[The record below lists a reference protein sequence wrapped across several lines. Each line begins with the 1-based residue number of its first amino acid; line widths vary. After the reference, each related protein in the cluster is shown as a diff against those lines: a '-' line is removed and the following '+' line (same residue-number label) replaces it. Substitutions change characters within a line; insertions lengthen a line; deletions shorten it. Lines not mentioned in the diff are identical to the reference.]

1 MPRDMTRV
9 RVGKTNAAILGG
21 EADLSLWSEEELK
34 RGTRMDKN
42 GRWGGR
48 PPVVVPKAIH
58 DELVSRKMM
67 AAHELLRDNL
77 CEAIIVLVSIAK
89 DKRADGAVRVKAANT
104 IIERVLGKVP
114 ERVHLAR
121 DDEPAFIEAIRNSVV
136 SIIPTDSTDTTEEEE
151 APQPHG
157 LRTAGGTRNRRQ
169 REA

>member
-1 MPRDMTRV
+1 
-9 RVGKTNAAILGG
+9 VGKTNAAILGG

-34 RGTRMDKN
+34 RGTRRDKN
-42 GRWGGR
+42 GGWGGR

-67 AAHELLRDNL
+67 QAHELLRDNL
-77 CEAIIVLVSIAK
+77 CEAINVLVTIAK

-121 DDEPAFIEAIRNSVV
+121 DDEPAFIQAIRNSVV
-136 SIIPTDSTDTTEEEE
+136 SIIPTASTDTTDDED
-151 APQPHG
+151 PPVPHG
-157 LRTAGGTRNRRQ
+157 LHEIPGNARNRRQ